1 MEQANASPIRYPV
14 GAGAIVALGLTAA
27 ASQPASAAS
36 ARNFFSPGYLGQPL
50 AFCLDGQTSC
60 GKPAA
65 TAWCQT
71 NGYDEALSFARR
83 TMADGE
89 QAALCRYGQPV
100 HRRQLHRFPPD
111 QVLQGLAIVTA
122 LVKLAAIVRYATP
135 R

>member
-1 MEQANASPIRYPV
+1 MPAFRYATRF

-83 TMADGE
+83 TISDGE
-89 QAALCRYGQPV
+89 QPRFADTGNLCTGSGCIGF
-100 HRRQLHRFPPD
+100 RQIRCF
-111 QVLQGLAIVTA
+111 
-122 LVKLAAIVRYATP
+122 KATQ
-135 R
+135 